1 MVARNRACQLC
12 FQGLEP
18 HPNKPK
24 GKSYRQIA
32 LERRAFRVETR
43 KRLASVT
50 LAPGE
55 F

>member
-1 MVARNRACQLC
+1 MVARNGACQLC

-18 HPNKPK
+18 HPSKK
-24 GKSYRQIA
+24 GKSYRQMV
-32 LERRAFRVETR
+32 LEKRAFRVETR
-43 KRLASVT
+43 KRLARVP